1 VDIHGALSD
10 DLAGLTDDALDVPGD
25 DLQAMLEVLFG
36 DLTAA
41 VPSFIGLRMTVHA
54 DDTAVTLNAVEPQLA
69 PTTRSTLLLPLHR
82 ITGAQPVATVLL
94 YAAEPGGFTELA
106 VLTRRVFDLDGEV
119 VLDGH
124 VPAVDD
130 PPALPGIGDTN
141 DATLI
146 NRAIGVLIDQGYP
159 PEQTHA
165 ELAHRAA
172 QHHTSVSTAAS
183 ALLS

>member
-1 VDIHGALSD
+1 MDIHGALSD
-10 DLAGLTDDALDVPGD
+10 DLAALTDALDVPGD
-25 DLQAMLEVLFG
+25 DLQAMLEVLFD

-54 DDTAVTLNAVEPQLA
+54 NDTAVTLNAVDPRLA

-124 VPAVDD
+124 LPAVDD
-130 PPALPGIGDTN
+130 PPAPSGISGIDE
-141 DATLI
+141 AALV
-146 NRAIGVLIDQGYP
+146 NRAIGVLIDQGCL
-159 PEQTHA
+159 PEQTHV
-165 ELAHRAA
+165 ELARRAA
-172 QHHTSVSTAAS
+172 QHHTSVFTAAS
-183 ALLS
+183 ALLN